1 MLLYFR
7 YGYRFGGDG
16 LAEGEVVFDKQHSR
30 LKLFYKVFYLDARIK
45 IQVVKR
51 FVPNI

>member
-16 LAEGEVVFDKQHSR
+16 LAEGEVVLDKQHCRAQRSSEVC
-30 LKLFYKVFYLDARIK
+30 YAH
-45 IQVVKR
+45 
-51 FVPNI
+51 